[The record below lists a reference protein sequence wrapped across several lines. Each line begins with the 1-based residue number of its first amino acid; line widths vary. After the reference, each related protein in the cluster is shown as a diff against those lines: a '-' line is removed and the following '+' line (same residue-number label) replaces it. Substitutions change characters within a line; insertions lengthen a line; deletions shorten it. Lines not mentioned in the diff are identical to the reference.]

1 MFGWFADPIF
11 FGTYPK
17 SMKDYVGSKLP
28 IFSNQEINLVKG
40 SLDFL
45 GFNHYSS
52 WYTTQQS
59 SQQSSQQEGEKGGW
73 FDDQQT
79 IARY

>member
-11 FGTYPK
+11 FGKYPQ
-17 SMKDYVGSKLP
+17 SMIDYVGNNLP
-28 IFSNQEINLVKG
+28 KFTIEEINLVKG
-40 SLDFL
+40 SINFL

-52 WYTTQQS
+52 WYVTNQVQNL
-59 SQQSSQQEGEKGGW
+59 QDVQYQGGW

-79 IARY
+79 IARYK